1 MSIFKNCLHVGVSTR
16 VGSYGHVQCS
26 CNTMRSMCI
35 ENRACVVSAIHNTP
49 RSVMTIAIILN
60 NPIKPS
66 KCAGVCVGG
75 GGVWGCVWGVCGG
88 VCGGCVGGVQGCVG

>member
-1 MSIFKNCLHVGVSTR
+1 
-16 VGSYGHVQCS
+16 
-26 CNTMRSMCI
+26 MRSMCI

-75 GGVWGCVWGVCGG
+75 GVCGGVVGGVWGVCGG
-88 VCGGCVGGVQGCVG
+88 CAGVCGLRERWVIKQTIVRAQLPTLELRISYEI